1 MNSTHKLN
9 FANRRQGEV
18 KFGWVAL
25 ARLADLTPD
34 SYRIEWNLPE
44 AAKANI
50 NKEMVLQRLTER
62 DRKPGADIEWG

>member
-1 MNSTHKLN
+1 M
-9 FANRRQGEV
+9 
-18 KFGWVAL
+18 
-25 ARLADLTPD
+25 ARLADLTQD